1 MISAMR
7 TLVNLD
13 KTAAN
18 GPSTLPSKETV
29 REAIAD
35 YVLTLQ
41 PKLRNL
47 NTFIHEN
54 PELAYKEHKAH
65 DSICDLLGY
74 LGYEVKRHAYSIE
87 TSFEVIHG
95 KGGRIVNFN
104 AEYDALP
111 GLGHACGHN
120 LIATASVT
128 GFLALAHVLE
138 KFGINGR
145 VQLLGTPAEEDGG
158 GKIALLNAG
167 AYEKVD
173 VSLMMHPMSDHEYIE
188 RGFLGTAGFSNVA
201 SYSLEGIYHGVSAH
215 AGATPWEGINALDAL
230 VSAYL
235 NVSMLRQQI
244 LPSERI
250 HGAIVEAPKPSSN
263 AIPALT
269 KTEYTA
275 RSPTIRGAKDLAGR
289 IRQCLEAGALATGCK
304 LEVEDKPGYADL
316 RINDALCSS
325 FQQHIAANGIKVM
338 KSDGPVAAA
347 TDQGNVSY
355 AVPALHAVIGI
366 PADDGSKN
374 HTAGFT
380 KAAGTAVAYERTI
393 LSGKA
398 MAMTGWDVLTNDEF
412 FDEVRGYFERDQK
425 KR

>member
-1 MISAMR
+1 MRALDDSDISA
-7 TLVNLD
+7 VN
-13 KTAAN
+13 
-18 GPSTLPSKETV
+18 SHQTLPPDETV
-29 REAIAD
+29 REAIND

-41 PKLRNL
+41 PKLKSL
-47 NTFIHEN
+47 NSFIHEN
-54 PELAYKEHKAH
+54 PELAYKEYKAH
-65 DSICDLLGY
+65 DTICHLLEDLGHQ
-74 LGYEVKRHAYSIE
+74 VKRHAYGLG
-87 TSFEVIHG
+87 TSFEAISG

-128 GFLALAHVLE
+128 GFLTLAHALQ
-138 KFGINGR
+138 KFGIDGR

-158 GKIALLNAG
+158 GKIDLLNAG
-167 AYEKVD
+167 AYESVD
-173 VSLMMHPMSDHEYIE
+173 VSLMI
-188 RGFLGTAGFSNVA
+188 
-201 SYSLEGIYHGVSAH
+201 AH
-215 AGATPWEGINALDAL
+215 AGATPWEGVNALDAL

-250 HGAIVEAPKPSSN
+250 HGAIVQAPKPSSN

-275 RSPTIRGAKDLAGR
+275 RSPTIRGARQLAGR
-289 IRQCLEAGALATGCK
+289 IRQCLEAGALATGCDLK
-304 LEVEDKPGYADL
+304 VEEKPGYADL
-316 RINDALCSS
+316 RVNGALCSS
-325 FQQHIAANGIKVM
+325 FQHHIGANGIEVM
-338 KSDGPVAAA
+338 MTDGPVAAA

-355 AVPALHAVIGI
+355 AIPALHAVIGI

-380 KAAGTAVAYERTI
+380 KAAGSAIAYERTV
-393 LSGKA
+393 SAGKA
-398 MAMTGWDVLTNDEF
+398 MAMTGWDVLTKDAF
-412 FDEVRGYFERDQK
+412 YDEVKEDFERDLM

>member
-7 TLVNLD
+7 TFVNLD
-13 KTAAN
+13 NTVVN
-18 GPSTLPSKETV
+18 SLQTLPSNEAV
-29 REAIAD
+29 REAIAE
-35 YVLTLQ
+35 YVLTLE

-47 NTFIHEN
+47 NTFVS
-54 PELAYKEHKAH
+54 
-65 DSICDLLGY
+65 D

-128 GFLALAHVLE
+128 GFLALAYVLE
-138 KFGINGR
+138 KFGIDGR

-167 AYEKVD
+167 AYEEVD
-173 VSLMMHPMSDHEYIE
+173 VSLMI
-188 RGFLGTAGFSNVA
+188 LQGT
-201 SYSLEGIYHGVSAH
+201 YHGVSAH

-275 RSPTIRGAKDLAGR
+275 RSPTIRGARDLAGR

-304 LEVEDKPGYADL
+304 LEVEEKPGYADL
-316 RINDALCSS
+316 RINDSLCSS
-325 FQQHIAANGIKVM
+325 FQQHIAANDIKVM

-355 AVPALHAVIGI
+355 AIPALHAVIGI

-380 KAAGTAVAYERTI
+380 KAAGTAVAYERTV

-398 MAMTGWDVLTNDEF
+398 MAMTGWDVLTKDEF
-412 FDEVRGYFERDQK
+412 FDEVRGDFERDQK

>member
-18 GPSTLPSKETV
+18 GLQTLPSKETV

-35 YVLTLQ
+35 YVLTLE

-47 NTFIHEN
+47 NTF
-54 PELAYKEHKAH
+54 
-65 DSICDLLGY
+65 
-74 LGYEVKRHAYSIE
+74 RHAYGIE

-95 KGGRIVNFN
+95 RGGRIVNFN

-128 GFLALAHVLE
+128 GFLALAHVLQ
-138 KFGINGR
+138 KFGIDGR

-173 VSLMMHPMSDHEYIE
+173 VSLMI
-188 RGFLGTAGFSNVA
+188 
-201 SYSLEGIYHGVSAH
+201 LEGTYHGVSAH

-325 FQQHIAANGIKVM
+325 FQQHVAANGIKVM
-338 KSDGPVAAA
+338 KSDEPVAAA

-355 AVPALHAVIGI
+355 AIPALHAVIGI

-380 KAAGTAVAYERTI
+380 KAAGTVVAYERTV

-398 MAMTGWDVLTNDEF
+398 MAMTGWDVLTSDEF
-412 FDEVRGYFERDQK
+412 FDEVRGDFERDQK

>member
-1 MISAMR
+1 MCSFAGLD
-7 TLVNLD
+7 TTAVNGH
-13 KTAAN
+13 K
-18 GPSTLPSKETV
+18 TLPLDETV
-29 REAIAD
+29 RGAIDD
-35 YVLTLQ
+35 YALTLE
-41 PKLRNL
+41 PKLKSFNS
-47 NTFIHEN
+47 FIHEN
-54 PELAYKEHKAH
+54 PELAYKEFKAH
-65 DSICDLLGY
+65 DAICNLLEN
-74 LGYEVKRHAYSIE
+74 LGHQVKRHAYGLE
-87 TSFEVIHG
+87 TSFEVISG

-120 LIATASVT
+120 LIATASVA
-128 GFLALAHVLE
+128 GFLTLAHVLE
-138 KFGINGR
+138 KFGIDGC

-158 GKIALLNAG
+158 GKIDLLNAG
-167 AYEKVD
+167 AYENVD
-173 VSLMMHPMSDHEYIE
+173 VSLMMHPMSDHEYKE

-201 SYSLEGIYHGVSAH
+201 SYSLQGTYHGLSAH

-244 LPSERI
+244 LPSQRI

-263 AIPALT
+263 AVPALT

-275 RSPTIRGAKDLAGR
+275 RSPTIRGAKDLSGK
-289 IRQCLEAGALATGCK
+289 IRRCLEAGAIATGCK
-304 LEVEDKPGYADL
+304 LEVEEKPGYADL
-316 RINDALCSS
+316 RVNEALCSS
-325 FQQHIAANGIKVM
+325 FQRHIGANGIEVM
-338 KSDGPVAAA
+338 MTDGPVAAA

-355 AVPALHAVIGI
+355 AIPALHAVIGI

-380 KAAGTAVAYERTI
+380 KAAGSIVAYERAV
-393 LSGKA
+393 SAGRA
-398 MAMTGWDVLTNDEF
+398 MAMTGWDVLIKDTF
-412 FDEVRGYFERDQK
+412 YDEVKEDFERDQA

>member
-1 MISAMR
+1 M
-7 TLVNLD
+7 D
-13 KTAAN
+13 
-18 GPSTLPSKETV
+18 
-29 REAIAD
+29 
-35 YVLTLQ
+35 
-41 PKLRNL
+41 
-47 NTFIHEN
+47 
-54 PELAYKEHKAH
+54 
-65 DSICDLLGY
+65 
-74 LGYEVKRHAYSIE
+74 
-87 TSFEVIHG
+87 
-95 KGGRIVNFN
+95 
-104 AEYDALP
+104 
-111 GLGHACGHN
+111 
-120 LIATASVT
+120 
-128 GFLALAHVLE
+128 
-138 KFGINGR
+138 
-145 VQLLGTPAEEDGG
+145 
-158 GKIALLNAG
+158 GKIDS
-167 AYEKVD
+167 ER
-173 VSLMMHPMSDHEYIE
+173 HPMSDHEYIE
-188 RGFLGTAGFSNVA
+188 RGFFGTAGFSNVA
-201 SYSLEGIYHGVSAH
+201 SYSLQGTYHGVSAH

-250 HGAIVEAPKPSSN
+250 HGAIVEVPKPSSN

-275 RSPTIRGAKDLAGR
+275 RSPKIRGARDLAGS

-304 LEVEDKPGYADL
+304 LEVEEKPGYADL

-355 AVPALHAVIGI
+355 AIPALHAVIGI

-380 KAAGTAVAYERTI
+380 KAAGTAVAYERTV

-412 FDEVRGYFERDQK
+412 FDEVRGDFDRDQK